1 MTQTAHMEGDLRLED
16 VESSP
21 LSSRTQI
28 TVSNPP
34 SDGPAAHTGHIT
46 FYTFPATLPHSTL
59 TTLAEIHP
67 VLAAIAS
74 GGVISL
80 ALTVVTLIAI
90 DPNQRLRRTKNTTPA
105 EPSGTMN
112 NSNAIAGFNKPVN
125 LTTFNGKIDG

>member
-74 GGVISL
+74 GGVISR
-80 ALTVVTLIAI
+80 INRGY
-90 DPNQRLRRTKNTTPA
+90 PHCH
-105 EPSGTMN
+105 
-112 NSNAIAGFNKPVN
+112 
-125 LTTFNGKIDG
+125 